1 MKNRT
6 FLYTGLIILGGLF
19 LAFFDLPSDKQLEI
33 APFTPEIILN
43 SEVNLGLDLQG
54 GSQLDYKV
62 DLRKVPEA
70 DQKMV
75 ITGILDV
82 MNRRVNSLGV
92 AEPNIY
98 TSDIGDEKH
107 IIVEL
112 AGVKDL
118 EEAKAVVGKTIQLEF
133 KEEAEETPDNAEL
146 EAEVKGQ
153 AQQLL
158 DKVLAGGDLRVLGQ
172 EETQANPSTVFY
184 AEETEWKYKDEIRG
198 TFAEKLFE
206 LEPGQT
212 ADALLDNSGELTV
225 DAEGQIVNSPAGFY
239 IVQTTE
245 KRDEQR
251 TIDTPRQVNVS
262 HILIAHKDA
271 QQPGDNITRTEEE
284 AKARA
289 EEVIQKLQ
297 EGTSFEDLA
306 KEYSD
311 DESNAQTGGVLDAPV
326 VKDSGTYVKEFE
338 DAATAFEKAG
348 DITTEPVKSPF
359 GYHIIKAND
368 ITEATSTT
376 ESEPQ
381 VKYIAVY
388 FSAAPDPWQETEL
401 DGSHFVRADVE
412 FAQNTLQPYVSI
424 IFDDEGARI
433 FEELTRKNL
442 NKQIAIFV
450 GGVAVSAPNVNQV
463 ISGGRA
469 QITGQFSVDEA
480 EQLARDL
487 NTGAIPAPVTP
498 AGQYS
503 IGATLGQDALQSSLY
518 AGAIGLM
525 ILAAFMILLYRL
537 PGIIAVTALAV
548 YTAFL
553 IFLIKIAMPIS
564 WALAISVAIF
574 VYLVMNILKS
584 RESGPEKSI
593 AAVLACFLL
602 FFIAFILSTP
612 VVMTLAGIAGIILSI
627 GMAVDAN
634 ILIFERIKEE
644 LRDGRQLS
652 AAIEVGFDRAWD
664 SIRDSNFS
672 SLITCG
678 ILFYFGTS
686 IIQGFAF
693 NLAAGILVSMF
704 TAITISKTLLQFVA
718 NTRFGQSL
726 WLFGGANKKE
736 KKLLQIVS
744 NRKKVYWFSGIMLA
758 AVLIGWPV
766 FGMRLGLDFTGGSL
780 IEISTE
786 NKDLS
791 IDQVKEG
798 LITTSQNLSAADL
811 TEENSEES
819 EDVAETSS
827 PAVPSIQNTEEKVDF
842 EKSLVVKSGDGFI
855 IKTPHMSSA
864 YHDALIAKLTEHI
877 GPFEENRFATV
888 GPTVGQSLQQK
899 AIVAILAA
907 VVMIILYVA
916 FAFRKVPR
924 SIGKW
929 RFGLCAI
936 AALVHDLGI
945 MIGVYIYLGMT
956 MGVEVDALFITAML
970 TVLGFSV
977 HDTIVVFDR
986 IRENLKH
993 QKRDETFAEV
1003 ANRALNETMARS
1015 LNTSISTLI
1024 VLLALALLGAPTIK
1038 FFVIALLVGIVS
1050 GTYSSIFVAT
1060 PLLVD
1065 WQERYHKKRS

>member
-1 MKNRT
+1 
-6 FLYTGLIILGGLF
+6 
-19 LAFFDLPSDKQLEI
+19 
-33 APFTPEIILN
+33 
-43 SEVNLGLDLQG
+43 
-54 GSQLDYKV
+54 
-62 DLRKVPEA
+62 
-70 DQKMV
+70 
-75 ITGILDV
+75 
-82 MNRRVNSLGV
+82 
-92 AEPNIY
+92 
-98 TSDIGDEKH
+98 
-107 IIVEL
+107 
-112 AGVKDL
+112 
-118 EEAKAVVGKTIQLEF
+118 
-133 KEEAEETPDNAEL
+133 
-146 EAEVKGQ
+146 
-153 AQQLL
+153 
-158 DKVLAGGDLRVLGQ
+158 
-172 EETQANPSTVFY
+172 
-184 AEETEWKYKDEIRG
+184 
-198 TFAEKLFE
+198 
-206 LEPGQT
+206 
-212 ADALLDNSGELTV
+212 
-225 DAEGQIVNSPAGFY
+225 
-239 IVQTTE
+239 
-245 KRDEQR
+245 
-251 TIDTPRQVNVS
+251 
-262 HILIAHKDA
+262 
-271 QQPGDNITRTEEE
+271 
-284 AKARA
+284 
-289 EEVIQKLQ
+289 
-297 EGTSFEDLA
+297 
-306 KEYSD
+306 
-311 DESNAQTGGVLDAPV
+311 
-326 VKDSGTYVKEFE
+326 
-338 DAATAFEKAG
+338 
-348 DITTEPVKSPF
+348 
-359 GYHIIKAND
+359 
-368 ITEATSTT
+368 
-376 ESEPQ
+376 
-381 VKYIAVY
+381 
-388 FSAAPDPWQETEL
+388 
-401 DGSHFVRADVE
+401 
-412 FAQNTLQPYVSI
+412 
-424 IFDDEGARI
+424 
-433 FEELTRKNL
+433 
-442 NKQIAIFV
+442 
-450 GGVAVSAPNVNQV
+450 
-463 ISGGRA
+463 
-469 QITGQFSVDEA
+469 
-480 EQLARDL
+480 
-487 NTGAIPAPVTP
+487 
-498 AGQYS
+498 
-503 IGATLGQDALQSSLY
+503 
-518 AGAIGLM
+518 
-525 ILAAFMILLYRL
+525 
-537 PGIIAVTALAV
+537 
-548 YTAFL
+548 
-553 IFLIKIAMPIS
+553 MPIS

-811 TEENSEES
+811 TEENSEEA
-819 EDVAETSS
+819 EDVAGTSS